1 MNKTVQL
8 VNVWAAYEAKH
19 PDGGIADFCRYYLA
33 HQNEKPVKGA
43 LVGGVVPSFSDGLL
57 MKIIGRISKLNMV
70 YANKALAGTEVN
82 QIEEFGM
89 LAYIKQ
95 NKNPKKTEV
104 IYASLFEL
112 SSGTDMLTRLQNRG
126 LIKEY
131 SDEED
136 KRSKRVEL
144 TAKGEKTV
152 EICYAQVTKNARMIM
167 GDLAEDDKSLSIQL
181 LKGIEIKFS
190 KLWSEHKGKS
200 FDEVYDSVVGEKQ
213 GRKKIK

>member
-1 MNKTVQL
+1 MNKTIQL
-8 VNVWAAYEAKH
+8 VNAWGAYEANY
-19 PDGGIADFCRYYLA
+19 PDGDIAGFCRYYLA

-43 LVGGVVPSFSDGLL
+43 LVGGVVPSFNDGLL

-70 YANKALAGTEVN
+70 YANKALEGTEVN

-89 LAYIKQ
+89 LTYIKQ

-112 SSGTDMLTRLQNRG
+112 SSGTDMLKRLQKRG
-126 LIKEY
+126 LIKEH
-131 SDEED
+131 SDKED

-152 EICYAQVTKNARMIM
+152 EICYARVTKNARMIM
-167 GDLAEDDKSLSIQL
+167 NDLAEDDKSLCIQL
-181 LKGIEIKFS
+181 LKGAEIKFS
-190 KLWSEHKGKS
+190 RLWAEHKGKT
-200 FDEVYDSVVGEKQ
+200 FDDVYDSVVGEEKR
-213 GRKKIK
+213 RKKT